1 MATTKEIWKYD
12 KSLLT
17 FERSL
22 VTEAQG
28 AKMVAVINIQRRAD
42 KIVQSKAL
50 AAPPKAAESCHVK
63 IQRISISCMNLTAKL
78 ARLNPKVNPH
88 LNINPNKQINKQ
100 I

>member
-50 AAPPKAAESCHVK
+50 APPGPQGSRIMSCQNTTHFYFLYEPHCQAGSAKSKSESPSEYK
-63 IQRISISCMNLTAKL
+63 SQ
-78 ARLNPKVNPH
+78 
-88 LNINPNKQINKQ
+88 
-100 I
+100 